1 MINTPTSQTA
11 IRWIRRPEAIIA
23 AANVETATAAPNTPP
38 NNEPLRRRTGQAP
51 KREVP
56 RDHPSHQA
64 DESGGPQ
71 PADSQPAQR
80 RAAID
85 RCEQD
90 MLNIRRL
97 EHQRTAPRA

>member
-1 MINTPTSQTA
+1 MHPASGGDQ
-11 IRWIRRPEAIIA
+11 RGGQRPNGDRGPEH
-23 AANVETATAAPNTPP
+23 APEQ
-38 NNEPLRRRTGQAP
+38 EPLRRRARQAP